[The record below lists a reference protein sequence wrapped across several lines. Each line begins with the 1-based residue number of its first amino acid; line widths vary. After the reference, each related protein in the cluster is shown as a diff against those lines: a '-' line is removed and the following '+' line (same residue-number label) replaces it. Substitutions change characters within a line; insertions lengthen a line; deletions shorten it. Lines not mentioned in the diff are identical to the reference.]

1 MEVVSRRA
9 SPPSSTVAPLVLR
22 SSLVWREVL
31 RRELQLQEHN
41 AEVLKHKNSDA
52 LAEIQRVTSERD
64 RARVD
69 GISVRMDQM
78 VKTDTQGTWM

>member
-1 MEVVSRRA
+1 MNLSVYSHADGSRF
-9 SPPSSTVAPLVLR
+9 SKSFSSR
-22 SSLVWREVL
+22 
-31 RRELQLQEHN
+31 LQLERATQELEK
-41 AEVLKHKNSDA
+41 AKDDA